1 MIYKNKGFICKT
13 IVIFICFITINFL
26 IEGNRIN
33 ALETNNESSQAKSE
47 IYFYL
52 DDVTPFNDL
61 NNLID
66 EVDYL
71 RNNGIKFF
79 IEASP
84 VFINEDL
91 KAMGRFAECLRY
103 AQASGGKVI
112 LRFPIINNKGAN
124 GETINE
130 QLINNKIKAAF
141 DNYTNYWVYPVG
153 MSIDEPLLY
162 NEDLKNVL
170 NCTDTLFL
178 NSDDNTNF
186 NLNSYNNKSYNN
198 IIQKISLDD
207 YIKNNQV
214 NISEKSALCIE
225 SDSSFEEF
233 KNNVDKILSKE
244 IVLTTNDK
252 LSSYMKFTNEVKSNS
267 KGIYFND
274 KDVTQVRFI
283 NAEEYESAFNKGEN
297 KEENTVKKDLTSS
310 NKSLEILSI
319 VAILIFLIILLF
331 SRKIER
337 KRFFK

>member
-1 MIYKNKGFICKT
+1 MIYKNKGLICKT
-13 IVIFICFITINFL
+13 IIIFICFITINFL
-26 IEGNRIN
+26 SEGTRIN

-71 RNNGIKFF
+71 KNNGIKFF

-112 LRFPIINNKGAN
+112 LKFPIINNKGAN

-153 MSIDEPLLY
+153 MSIDGSLLY
-162 NEDLKNVL
+162 NEDLKNAL
-170 NCTDTLFL
+170 KCTDTLFL
-178 NSDDNTNF
+178 NSDDNF
-186 NLNSYNNKSYNN
+186 NLSSYNNKSYYN
-198 IIQKISLDD
+198 IIRKISLDD
-207 YIKNNQV
+207 YIKNNQG
-214 NISEKSALCIE
+214 NISEKSALCVE
-225 SDSSFEEF
+225 SDCSFKEF

-244 IVLTTNDK
+244 IVLATNDK